1 MSAREN
7 LKQCL
12 KDYLE
17 WANGGEGTVRFK
29 RYGGLCF
36 NTLIWGNKFLG
47 YSDERLDFLNLFDSL
62 IDRDFD
68 EYNRSYPFG
77 GRDQYYFEVK
87 TYTVHTNKDRLAWVK
102 KIIEE
107 LE

>member
-7 LKQCL
+7 LKQFM

-17 WANGGEGTVRFK
+17 WANGGVGTVRFK
-29 RYGGLCF
+29 RYGGLCY
-36 NTLIWGNKFLG
+36 NTMVWADEFLG
-47 YSDERLDFLNLFDSL
+47 YGGDRTEFLNLFDSL

-77 GRDQYYFEVK
+77 GRGQYYFEVR
-87 TYTVHTNKDRLAWVK
+87 TYTVHTNKDRLSWVK
-102 KIIEE
+102 KIIKE